1 MLVKEIDY
9 FKDIFQAYPHQRDF
23 IRAFMGG
30 HARYYMEKLHRRAG
44 KDAEA
49 FNTIWLYAAMVPG
62 NYVYTLP
69 KIGQARNVIW
79 DGKDLE
85 GARWIDKIPLHLIKS
100 LNQSNCKINF
110 RNGSI
115 LHITGAD
122 ALMQSHLGSNLKG
135 ICFSEY
141 HKTNPAIWD
150 YVRPIIKR
158 SDGWAMF
165 LFTAYAKGHA
175 YRLMESNRDNPS
187 WWCRVLTV
195 DQTRDNQ
202 GQYIFSPEQIEEE
215 RRSGMDEA
223 LIQQEYYCSEEAAIK
238 GTFFTEQ
245 IEAAY
250 KEGRITKAVKVNP
263 HLPVFTSWDIG
274 SRDTNSIWWFQKQG
288 DNFVYFYQHDKNY
301 GSIDY
306 YIELLEKV
314 RQKFQFHKYG
324 GHFLP
329 HDVSVTEWTSG
340 KTRHQVLR
348 ERGIKVVPVPRLK
361 VMERVQVARS
371 SFKHCI
377 IDSDGCKNGLE
388 ALTVARSVWD
398 EQRRSFTA
406 DEEHDWSSHP
416 SAAFQYGLVGWY
428 ECYSKAHL
436 QKIQGYA
443 RIQSYESPVQY

>member
-1 MLVKEIDY
+1 MLVKTIDY
-9 FKDIFQAYPHQRDF
+9 FEDIFRAYPHQRDF
-23 IRAFMGG
+23 FSAFFVGEA
-30 HARYYMEKLHRRAG
+30 HYFMEKLHRRAG

-49 FNTIWLYAAMVPG
+49 FNCAVLYACMVPG

-85 GARWIDKIPLHLIKS
+85 GQRWIDKIPKHLIKS

-135 ICFSEY
+135 IVLSEY
-141 HKTNPAIWD
+141 HKTNPSIWD

-158 SDGWAMF
+158 SGGWAIF

-175 YRLMESNRDNPS
+175 FRLMQANMDNPQ
-187 WWCRVLTV
+187 WWCRSLTV
-195 DQTRDNQ
+195 DDTRDNE
-202 GQYIFSPEQIEEE
+202 GKYIFSPEDIEEE

-245 IEAAY
+245 IEHAY
-250 KEGRITKAVKVNP
+250 KEGRIKQGVTVDK

-306 YIELLEKV
+306 YLQLLEQV
-314 RQKFQFHKYG
+314 RVKFQFHKYG

-329 HDVSVTEWTSG
+329 HDVSQTEWTSG
-340 KTRHQVLR
+340 KTRHQVMR
-348 ERGIKVVPVPRLK
+348 ERGLHIMPVPRMK

-371 SFKHCI
+371 SFKHVI
-377 IDSDGCKNGLE
+377 IDSVGCKNGLE

-398 EQRRSFTA
+398 EARRCFTS

-416 SAAFQYGLVGWY
+416 SAAFQYGLVGWHDTY
-428 ECYSKAHL
+428 AKQHL
-436 QKIQGYA
+436 QRVQAYA
-443 RIQSYESPVQY
+443 RTYSDE